1 MTNQF
6 NNKFFDDD
14 QGFLIPP
21 DVKKVIIQFTHKIL
35 SEFPEKIVK
44 IILYGSYARGDFH
57 QGSDVDILIFT
68 TDDSWNIKKTIM
80 AMGYDIYPEFGIMIS
95 AKVMTEEQ
103 FRMMKKFL
111 FIQQVSQD
119 GIAVV

>member
-6 NNKFFDDD
+6 NNKLFDDD
-14 QGFLIPP
+14 QGFLNPP
-21 DVKKVIIQFTHKIL
+21 DVKKVIILFTHKIL

-57 QGSDVDILIFT
+57 QGSDVDILILT
-68 TDDSWNIKKTIM
+68 TDDSWNIKKAIM

-103 FRMMKKFL
+103 FRMMKNFL